1 MNNKKDDFN
10 SSDLLDMLSD
20 TLDQERIKPKA
31 NYRYI
36 ILFFFVIVA
45 TLATLLLFRYIEYK
59 IPDMKPPTNSDH
71 PLLLMDSQDEGSLTI
86 PGVKVYDAESDLNDL
101 DEDRLQREEEFTQV
115 ISSSQES
122 NSDMIIKRDQF
133 ASKKIF
139 LLKKIEAAKTKE
151 ERLKYIKALQVEL
164 GDSK

>member
-1 MNNKKDDFN
+1 MNNKKDDLN
-10 SSDLLDMLSD
+10 SSDLLDMITNS
-20 TLDQERIKPKA
+20 LDQEKIKPKA

-45 TLATLLLFRYIEYK
+45 TLATFLLFRYIEYK
-59 IPDMKPPTNSDH
+59 IPDLKRPTKSDN
-71 PLLLMDSQDEGSLTI
+71 PLLLMNSQDEGCLTI

-101 DEDRLQREEEFTQV
+101 EEDRLQREEEFTKARANAP
-115 ISSSQES
+115 ES

-133 ASKKIF
+133 ASKKLY
-139 LLKKIEAAKTKE
+139 LLKKIEASKTKK
-151 ERLKYIKALQVEL
+151 ERLKYIKALEIEI